1 MRSMCPARSMSQRQM
16 CSAGAQVVNV
26 ARRKEARHKKKK
38 EKVGEGWLSRLKANL
53 CAELG
58 RNATR

>member
-1 MRSMCPARSMSQRQM
+1 M
-16 CSAGAQVVNV
+16 NV
-26 ARRKEARHKKKK
+26 ARRKETRQQKK